1 MGKTWN
7 ENRSFCRAD
16 GGDLVSIET
25 EHELDLIVN
34 DIKDTNKQR
43 WHIGLVRE
51 NGSWTWV
58 SGRPLTIFKWGD
70 QPSGGR
76 NRATLVM
83 KNQKGHFSNQFHC
96 GEDTSY
102 ICEMPK
108 GKNTLHLYTTL
119 QKEPRIG
126 KVSPR
131 HRVHSYVQV

>member
-1 MGKTWN
+1 MI
-7 ENRSFCRAD
+7 
-16 GGDLVSIET
+16 SIET
-25 EHELDLIVN
+25 EEEWDF
-34 DIKDTNKQR
+34 IKNEIHDNTEGG
-43 WHIGLVRE
+43 WYIGLVRE

-83 KNQKGHFSNQFHC
+83 KNQKGHFSNQFHR

-119 QKEPRIG
+119 
-126 KVSPR
+126 
-131 HRVHSYVQV
+131 